1 MKPLQVLLY
10 PFSLLYG
17 LGLVVRNGLYDL
29 GWIASRRAALPT
41 VVVGNLSVGGSGK
54 TPMVEWLCARLSPP
68 FSPAVLSRGYGRK
81 TKGFYWV
88 RPGMQSTETGDEPLQ
103 MAHKCGPAPVA
114 VCEDRLA
121 GIAQIAAER
130 SGVDLVLL
138 DDAYQHRRLR
148 ADVYVLLTEFGHTW
162 ADDFLLPAGRLRDL
176 RSQRRRAAAVVVT
189 KCPGPLSPE
198 AQAAYRLRLKLS
210 PGQALFFCSLAYER
224 AQHVAGPAAAL
235 QAGDAITAF
244 AGIARPDSFQAHLAS
259 AYVLKKFKTFADHRP
274 FSPDQ
279 LQRLADDC
287 VTFAGPAGKLVCTEK
302 DAVRIGQ
309 LTATVEWKIPLFCIP
324 VGTTFLHGQ
333 DPVSL
338 ITGRLGNRT

>member
-29 GWIASRRAALPT
+29 GWMASRRAALPT

-54 TPMVEWLCARLSPP
+54 TPMVEWLCARLSVP
-68 FSPAVLSRGYGRK
+68 FKPAVLSRGYGRK
-81 TKGFYWV
+81 TEGFLWV
-88 RPGMQSTETGDEPLQ
+88 RPGMPSSDTGDEPLQ
-103 MAHKCGPAPVA
+103 IARKYGQVPVA

-121 GIAQIAAER
+121 GIDRIAAER
-130 SGVDLVLL
+130 PGINLVLL
-138 DDAYQHRRLR
+138 DDAYQHRKLK
-148 ADVYVLLTEFGHTW
+148 ADVYVLLTEYGLTW
-162 ADDFLLPAGRLRDL
+162 ADDYLLPAGRLRDL
-176 RSQRRRAAAVVVT
+176 RAQRRRAAAVVVT
-189 KCPGPLSPE
+189 KCPGHLSPE
-198 AQAAYRLRLKLS
+198 AQSAYRLRLKLS
-210 PGQALFFCSLAYER
+210 PGQALFFSSLTYER
-224 AQHVAGPAAAL
+224 AQHVAGPAATL

-244 AGIARPDSFQAHLAS
+244 AGIARPDAFQAHLAS

-274 FSPDQ
+274 FTPDQ

-287 VTFAGPAGKLVCTEK
+287 VTFAGPAGKMLCTEK
-302 DAVRIGQ
+302 DAVRIGH
-309 LTATVEWKIPLFCIP
+309 LTASVEWKIPLFCIP

-338 ITGRLGNRT
+338 ITGRLGNRK